1 MVPEPQINPPGMA
14 REALRELIR
23 EELARLL
30 VRADGTPYPE
40 LPIEPVFTIEV
51 ACVAVPCSE
60 RALFIWLKRGGFEA
74 LYRWVGNRRYRMLP
88 ASQVRWI
95 REQTVRKRRR
105 TAA

>member
-1 MVPEPQINPPGMA
+1 MGVAGIT
-14 REALRELIR
+14 REALRDVIR

-30 VRADGTPYPE
+30 VRADGTPYRE
-40 LPIEPVFTIEV
+40 LPIEPLFTVDV
-51 ACVAVPCSE
+51 ACAAVPCSE
-60 RALFIWLKRGGFEA
+60 RALYIWLKRGGFDA

-95 REQTVRKRRR
+95 RDQMVRKRRR

>member
-1 MVPEPQINPPGMA
+1 VLPED

-23 EELARLL
+23 EELEHFL
-30 VRADGTPYPE
+30 VRADRTAYRDT
-40 LPIEPVFTIEV
+40 PIEPVFTLEV
-51 ACVAVPCSE
+51 ACAAVPCSE
-60 RALFIWLKRGGFEA
+60 RALFVWLKRGGFEA

-95 REQTVRKRRR
+95 REQMVRKRRR